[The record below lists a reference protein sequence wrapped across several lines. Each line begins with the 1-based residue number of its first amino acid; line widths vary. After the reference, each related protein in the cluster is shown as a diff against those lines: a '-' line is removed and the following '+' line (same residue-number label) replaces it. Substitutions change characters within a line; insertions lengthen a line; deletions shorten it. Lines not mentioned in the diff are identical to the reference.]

1 MKVLDFCAV
10 ASVVLTV
17 FSCGPKVPENG
28 ALITGLV
35 AGINPSDT
43 VSAVLVLM
51 DENSGKGVMTDTLEN
66 GKFSFR
72 LDSVQADK
80 YYAISLINNSGAYPI
95 PLSHGPELY
104 LEPGVKVSVCGDAH
118 YMNNAEVKSPV
129 KDQKLRARFLGKMS
143 LEDWKAH
150 QDISVHRNSAVYA
163 LIYGGESS
171 AEVQDSLR
179 RVMKD
184 DLDSLHGIGNRLT
197 RQIMEI
203 LQEEEIGRYA
213 LRQLYSIAM
222 GVSNGEEENRE
233 TAWKIYGRLSNE
245 QKASS
250 EGRKIAGYLEDVRR
264 VREGDHVT
272 EYHYKDASG
281 EKRKLADL
289 SGKWILADFWSR
301 GCAPCVQAIPE
312 LTRIAEKYSGKLEV
326 VSISVDTEAV
336 WKEASKEHGIT
347 WNNWNDPMG
356 ETVFLRMFGTPGIP
370 TFVIINP
377 AGTICK
383 IQAGYS
389 ESLLDRLLQ
398 DLIGD

>member
-1 MKVLDFCAV
+1 MKMLKSILVAACAF
-10 ASVVLTV
+10 AV
-17 FSCGPKVPENG
+17 FSCGSPVPEHG
-28 ALITGLV
+28 AIITGM
-35 AGINPSDT
+35 ASGINPSDT
-43 VSAVLVLM
+43 VSAILVLM
-51 DENSGKGVMTDTLEN
+51 DENSGRGVMTDTLEN

-72 LDSVQADK
+72 LDSVRADK
-80 YYAISLINNSGAYPI
+80 YYSISLVKNSGAYPI

-104 LEPGVKVSVCGDAH
+104 LEPGVKVSVCGEAR

-129 KDQKLRARFLGKMS
+129 KDQKLRARFLEKMS

-150 QDISVHRNSAVYA
+150 QDISAHRNSAVYA
-163 LIYGGESS
+163 LIYGGDSS

-184 DLDSLHGIGNRLT
+184 DLDSLHGIGKRLT

-213 LRQLYSIAM
+213 LRQLHSIAM

-233 TAWKIYGRLSNE
+233 TAWKIYGRLSDE

-250 EGRKIAGYLEDVRR
+250 EGRRIAGYLEDVRR
-264 VREGDHVT
+264 VQEGDQVP
-272 EYHYKDASG
+272 EYHYKDVSG

-301 GCAPCVQAIPE
+301 GCAPCIQSIPE
-312 LTRIAEKYSGKLEV
+312 LTRIAEKYSEKLEV

-336 WKEASKEHGIT
+336 WKEAAKEHGIT
-347 WNNWNDPMG
+347 WNNWNDPLG
-356 ETVFLRMFGTPGIP
+356 ESVCLRMFGTPGIP
-370 TFVIINP
+370 TFVVINP

-383 IQAGYS
+383 IQAGYA